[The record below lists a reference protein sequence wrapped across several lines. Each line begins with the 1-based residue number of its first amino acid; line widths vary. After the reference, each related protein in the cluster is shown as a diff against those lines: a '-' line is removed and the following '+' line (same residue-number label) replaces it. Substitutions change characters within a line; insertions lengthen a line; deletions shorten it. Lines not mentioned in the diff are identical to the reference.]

1 MNDQMQNDNDL
12 VILIHGLGCKSFV
25 MWPMAARLRKRGFRV
40 LSWNY
45 RSLFSSI
52 DVHAARLRDFL
63 ATELAAERR
72 IHIVA
77 HSMGTIVTRAAL
89 NLGVPPNIGRVVLLA
104 PPNRGSPVARI
115 ASTVVGR
122 FIPPTRELSSI
133 STSYVNQ
140 LPFDNRI
147 EIGVI
152 AAKYDVLVPAHST
165 HLPTQAQHVIMNAT
179 HNSLLLSRKACNHA
193 ENFINHGVFEAT

>member
-1 MNDQMQNDNDL
+1 
-12 VILIHGLGCKSFV
+12 

-40 LSWNY
+40 QSWNY

-52 DVHAARLRDFL
+52 DVHAARLREFL

-89 NLGVPPNIGRVVLLA
+89 NLGEISNIGRIVLLA
-104 PPNRGSPVARI
+104 PPNRGSPIARI
-115 ASTVVGR
+115 ASHVFGR
-122 FIPPTRELSSI
+122 FIPPTRELSNV

-140 LPFDNRI
+140 LPFDNKI
-147 EIGVI
+147 EIGVV
-152 AAKYDVLVPAHST
+152 AARYDLLVPARST
-165 HLPTQAQHVIMNAT
+165 HLPSQSQHLIMNAT
-179 HNSLLLSRKACNHA
+179 HNSLLLLRKACNHT
-193 ENFINHGVFEAT
+193 ENFIRKGIFDNNGKNSR